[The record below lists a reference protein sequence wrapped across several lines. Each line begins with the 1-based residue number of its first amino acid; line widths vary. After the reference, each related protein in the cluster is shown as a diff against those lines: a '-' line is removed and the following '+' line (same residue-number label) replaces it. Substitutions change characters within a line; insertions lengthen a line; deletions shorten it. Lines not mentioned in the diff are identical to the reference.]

1 MDYILSHRWL
11 HRLKAIRCVAVL
23 LPLAGCG
30 VLFTANWP
38 SAAAETTTKS
48 IDSKATTSTANAAQ
62 SPTPA
67 LPTPPQTQSSS
78 APTPWQPRGL
88 QKAKT
93 PPTPAE
99 KPNAE
104 SAAVEN
110 LPPPAQP
117 GATVHLPLNDPSWRE
132 KVQIN
137 NSNDRITLK
146 VREAP
151 LNVVLAL
158 LAEQHRLNIVT
169 ADQVSQP
176 ISVTLNNVTLEQAL
190 DAITLINGY
199 TWARQNGIIL
209 VTAIGDEKS
218 SSPILQGQIVQVFTL
233 NYVLAND
240 VDKVVKGLL
249 SPVGVSFVNQTM
261 PTDQRKAAE
270 QVVVQDM
277 PTYVARVA
285 NYIQQVDQPPRQVLV
300 EAHVLQVDLKG
311 DYAAGVNFQAIL
323 NVAGADVTLGQIG
336 FADPTATTASFLKI
350 NGTDLNALIQC
361 LTTITDAKTLA
372 TPKVAVLNGQE
383 SKIQVGQKL
392 GYKTLQTTQTSTLE
406 NVQFLETGV
415 ILKVTPN
422 ITADG
427 QVLLDVKPEISDG
440 QVNPATG
447 LPDSN
452 TTEVNTKVLLGD
464 GEALVIGGLIKEGD
478 SETVNKLPLLGDA
491 KYVGWIFQRRTIS
504 RKRTE
509 TIIALLPRIIPE
521 SVGARQQDCIELNR
535 AMTPLVER
543 DLHQVERHQW
553 EPDSA
558 REWPW
563 HHQPLQRVV
572 PNVRPVGPA
581 ACVQPVNPAVEAT
594 GINPDLEPL
603 KLGPPQTAPEPD
615 QLLPSMDY
623 APEPQ
628 RLPTVGNE

>member
-1 MDYILSHRWL
+1 M
-11 HRLKAIRCVAVL
+11 AIS
-23 LPLAGCG
+23 LPLAWCG
-30 VLFTANWP
+30 VLAVASWP
-38 SAAAETTTKS
+38 KAAIAAEPTAS
-48 IDSKATTSTANAAQ
+48 STSTPSSAPAAP
-62 SPTPA
+62 SPTPV
-67 LPTPPQTQSSS
+67 LPTPPQSPSSGT
-78 APTPWQPRGL
+78 PTPWQSRGL
-88 QKAKT
+88 QKANT
-93 PPTPAE
+93 PPAPVE
-99 KPNAE
+99 KSQPSGAT
-104 SAAVEN
+104 VEN

-117 GATVHLPLNDPSWRE
+117 GTAVHLPLNDPSWRE
-132 KVQIN
+132 KVQITN
-137 NSNDRITLK
+137 GNDRITLK

-169 ADQVSQP
+169 ADQVTQP

-209 VTAIGDEKS
+209 VTAIGDQKS
-218 SSPILQGQIVQVFTL
+218 SSPILQGQVVQVFTL

-240 VDKVVKGLL
+240 VDKVVKGML
-249 SPVGVSFVNQTM
+249 SPVGTSFVNQTS

-277 PTYVARVA
+277 PAYVARVA

-311 DYAAGVNFQAIL
+311 DYAHGVNFQAIL
-323 NVAGADVTLGQIG
+323 AIAGADVTLGQIG

-350 NGTDLNALIQC
+350 KGTDLNALIQC

-427 QVLLDVKPEISDG
+427 QVLLDVKPEVSDG
-440 QVNPATG
+440 QVNSATG

-478 SETVNKLPLLGDA
+478 SETVSKLPLLGDA
-491 KYVGWIFQRRTIS
+491 RYVGWFFQRRTIS

-521 SVGARQQDCIELNR
+521 ATGTRQPDCIELNR

-553 EPDSA
+553 EPDTA

-563 HHQPLQRVV
+563 HHQPLEHVV
-572 PNVRPVGPA
+572 RTAGSVGPA
-581 ACVQPVNPAVEAT
+581 ACLQPVYPTVEAT

-603 KLGPPQTAPEPD
+603 KLAPPQNSQETEP
-615 QLLPSMDY
+615 LPSMDY

>member
-1 MDYILSHRWL
+1 M
-11 HRLKAIRCVAVL
+11 
-23 LPLAGCG
+23 
-30 VLFTANWP
+30 FTANWP